1 MSRWWLLIP
10 GLLLLLALLYW
21 QIIVAEGAYLGRRL
35 VALLYDLSASLYDR
49 IKGYEDEY
57 EAWFLGQPLAR
68 ALALVPDPLV
78 LDVATGTG
86 RLPLTLF
93 RDGHYRGRLI
103 GLDYACRMVRLAAR
117 KLAPW
122 RERITWLCRDATTL
136 PFSDATFNAV
146 TCLEALE
153 FFPHPKRTLR
163 EMVRVLRPGGLLLIT
178 NRIGRDAALLP
189 GRAFDP
195 MAFEALLQ
203 GMGLEMVKT
212 KPWEEDYDLIWA
224 RKRGIGGPV
233 GMRRLEDI
241 LRCPRCGGRL
251 HREEGRWACERG
263 HRFPLQPGGILD
275 LR

>member
-1 MSRWWLLIP
+1 MSRWWLLLL
-10 GLLLLLALLYW
+10 GLPFLLVLLYW
-21 QIIVAEGAYLGRRL
+21 QIIIAEGAYLGRRL
-35 VALLYDLSASLYDR
+35 VALLYNLSASLYDR
-49 IKGYEDEY
+49 IKGYEEEY

-68 ALALVPDPLV
+68 ALALQPDPLV

-103 GLDYACRMVRLAAR
+103 GLDYACRMVQHAAR

-122 RERITWLCRDATTL
+122 RERITWLCQDAMAL
-136 PFSDATFNAV
+136 PFPDETFDAV

-153 FFPHPKRTLR
+153 FFPSPKVALR
-163 EMVRVLRPGGLLLIT
+163 EMVRVLRAGGLLLIT

-195 MAFEALLQ
+195 IDFEEMLHSL
-203 GMGLEMVKT
+203 GLEMVKT
-212 KPWEEDYDLIWA
+212 KPWQEDYDLVWA

-233 GMRRLEDI
+233 GMRRLEE
-241 LRCPRCGGRL
+241 LLLCPRCGMSLRRDGKLWR
-251 HREEGRWACERG
+251 CVNG
-263 HRFPLQPGGILD
+263 HTFPLHPGDILD